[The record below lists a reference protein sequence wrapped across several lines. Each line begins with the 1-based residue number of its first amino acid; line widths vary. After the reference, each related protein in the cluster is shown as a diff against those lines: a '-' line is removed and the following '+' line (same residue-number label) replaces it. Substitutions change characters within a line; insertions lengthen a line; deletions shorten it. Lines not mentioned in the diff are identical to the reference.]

1 VADLSFQCLGVAADI
16 YAAGPTL
23 NIRLRVTERSG
34 AKVHAIALRAQLR
47 IEPQKRRYS
56 PTEAANL
63 GDLFGATTRW
73 ADTLR
78 PLQFAT
84 VPAMVPG
91 FSDSCD
97 FDLPVPCTYDL
108 EIAATTYFHALD
120 EGDIPLM
127 LLFSGTVF
135 TKGETGFSVAPVSWQ
150 AEAPCLVPIGVW
162 REMMDRFFP
171 NCGWIR
177 LSRDTLQTLGAF
189 KNRRA
194 IPTWEQAITTLL
206 DEVAGIDELPGPDQ
220 VPGLAGTPD
229 RTEARET
236 A

>member
-1 VADLSFQCLGVAADI
+1 MVELQFECVGVSADT

-23 NIRLRVTERSG
+23 SIRLRLTERSG
-34 AKVHAIALRAQLR
+34 VRVHAIALRAQLR

-56 PTEAANL
+56 ATEAAQL
-63 GDLFGATTRW
+63 GDLFGPTARW

-91 FSDSCD
+91 FAGETE

-108 EIAATTYFHALD
+108 EIAATTYFHALE
-120 EGDIPLM
+120 EGDIPLV

-135 TKGETGFSVAPVSWQ
+135 TGGGAGFSAHPISWRAETPCAVPVA
-150 AEAPCLVPIGVW
+150 VW
-162 REMMDRFFP
+162 RAMMDRFFP

-177 LSRDTLQTLGAF
+177 LHRDTLRALGAY
-189 KNRRA
+189 KNARA
-194 IPTWEQAITTLL
+194 IPTWEQAITDL
-206 DEVAGIDELPGPDQ
+206 
-220 VPGLAGTPD
+220 LAGADVRDAP
-229 RTEARET
+229 
-236 A
+236 